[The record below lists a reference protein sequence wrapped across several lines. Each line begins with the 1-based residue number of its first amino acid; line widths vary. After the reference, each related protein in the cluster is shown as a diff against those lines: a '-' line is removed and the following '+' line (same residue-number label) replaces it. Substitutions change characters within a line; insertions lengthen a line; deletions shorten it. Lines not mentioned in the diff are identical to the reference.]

1 MSAGLLLITHDGL
14 GAALLQTAAYMLGA
28 PAERAEAL
36 AVDSDRALRELDTE
50 ARALATRLDS
60 GGGVLVLTDLV
71 GATPGNV
78 AARLSDRERVQVV
91 CGLNLPMLLKSLNY
105 RHLPLDELAEKAV
118 QGGREGIMALPH
130 AAGGRPGAGRE

>member
-36 AVDSDRALRELDTE
+36 AVDSDRGLQVLDAD
-50 ARALATRLDS
+50 ARALAARLDA

-78 AARLSDRERVQVV
+78 AAALAGQHRVRVV
-91 CGLNLPMLLKSLNY
+91 AGVNLPMLVKSLNY
-105 RHLPLDELAEKAV
+105 RHLPLDELAQKAV
-118 QGGREGIMALPH
+118 EGGREGVMALH
-130 AAGGRPGAGRE
+130 RSAGEDRGAGRE

>member
-36 AVDSDRALRELDTE
+36 AVDSDRAAQELDAE
-50 ARALATRLDS
+50 ARTLAARLD
-60 GGGVLVLTDLV
+60 GGEGVLVLTDLV

-78 AARLSDRERVQVV
+78 AARLAGREGVQVV
-91 CGLNLPMLLKSLNY
+91 CGLNLPMLVKSLNY
-105 RHLPLDELAEKAV
+105 RHLPLDELAQKAV
-118 QGGREGIMALPH
+118 QGGREGILALPRG
-130 AAGGRPGAGRE
+130 AGGRTGAGRE